1 MLVDELFTRRYTVTV
16 TQEMHRMLDEERKRR
31 FLDSIP
37 ETIRMILSE
46 YLSKTRSVT
55 SETLHA
61 DKDSEYFQ

>member
-16 TQEMHRMLDEERKRR
+16 TQEMHKMLDEERKKR

-55 SETLHA
+55 SETLRA